1 MALLMYDDVRKAN
14 SPRTTLLEFM
24 ESAYQVGAGTAGW
37 DMEDLRA
44 EPVR

>member
-24 ESAYQVGAGTAGW
+24 ESAYQAGARTAGG
-37 DMEDLRA
+37 DVENLRA
-44 EPVR
+44 Y